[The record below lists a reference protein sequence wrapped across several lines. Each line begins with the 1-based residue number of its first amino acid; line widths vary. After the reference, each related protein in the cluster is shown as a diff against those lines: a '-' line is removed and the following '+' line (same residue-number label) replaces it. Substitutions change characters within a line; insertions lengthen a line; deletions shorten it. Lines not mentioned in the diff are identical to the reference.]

1 MNQIKKIKL
10 FPNDNEY
17 SLKVAGQVEEK
28 LKAMGYELVKTGYEL
43 AIAIGGDGSFL
54 RMIKNTQFD
63 PNIYY
68 IGINTGHLG
77 FLQEIKPKNID
88 KFVSCLS
95 HNQIRYDCIGIQK
108 TTVTFQR
115 KIETISSLNEIFI
128 KEKELG
134 VIRLKLIIN
143 GDEVENY
150 VGDGM
155 LICTSIGSTAHNL
168 SYHGAIVHHNLHTLQ
183 ITTQGAL
190 NNSVYRNVPNS
201 IIVPETEKI
210 LLVPEVPSN
219 FNIRIDGDN
228 HFYEDVEYIKTE
240 ISEEK
245 IKILRMYDYSL
256 SKRIN
261 EKFIQEK

>member
-1 MNQIKKIKL
+1 MNTIKKIKL
-10 FPNDNEY
+10 FFNDNEY
-17 SLKVAGQVEEK
+17 SIKIFKEVKEK
-28 LKAMGYELVKTGYEL
+28 LIAKGYEIVDNDYDL

-54 RMIKNTQFD
+54 RMVKNTQFN

-88 KFVSCLS
+88 RFIECLS
-95 HNQIRYDCIGIQK
+95 NNQIRYDCIGIQK
-108 TTVTFQR
+108 TNVMYEGKKETF
-115 KIETISSLNEIFI
+115 SSLNEIFI

-134 VIRLKLIIN
+134 VIRLKLFISRE
-143 GDEVENY
+143 EVENY

-155 LICTSIGSTAHNL
+155 IICTSIGSTAHNL

-201 IIVPETEKI
+201 IIVPETEEI
-210 LLVPEVPSN
+210 LLVPEIPSS
-219 FNIRIDGDN
+219 FNIRVDGDN
-228 HFYEDVEYIKTE
+228 HLYENVECIKTG

-245 IKILRMYDYSL
+245 IKILRMHDYSL
-256 SKRIN
+256 SRRIN